1 MPSVRGL
8 QAGPFGHRSHA
19 RVPSR
24 AHDGALKHRTTSA
37 FWKHYRLLPESIQ
50 TLADRRF
57 VLLSP
62 IHAILTLRLK
72 KVRNLVAVR
81 VDSNYRAVGNLL
93 PDGVLWFWIGSHE

>member
-1 MPSVRGL
+1 M
-8 QAGPFGHRSHA
+8 
-19 RVPSR
+19 
-24 AHDGALKHRTTSA
+24 KHRTTSA

-57 VLLSP
+57 LLLKSDP
-62 IHAILTLRLK
+62 RHPSLRLK

-93 PDGVLWFWIGSHE
+93 PDGVLWFWIGSHDEYERLIGLG